1 MNPFHS
7 PTDRPGDHPGGLPGA
22 GPRRPDDAGDF
33 EARLRACYLQAGQPI
48 DPATAGRLR
57 AARRTALQ
65 AMDRSPAHTLHR
77 RWLPAGAFAVL
88 ALATLAIW
96 QPADHQTAPPPS
108 PATMSASA
116 AQEADA
122 DLPPDADSAE
132 DAQLYQN
139 LAFYDWLASSE
150 RAPAEQ

>member
-7 PTDRPGDHPGGLPGA
+7 PDRSSGTGRPQGA
-22 GPRRPDDAGDF
+22 DGAERAGDF
-33 EARLRACYLQAGQPI
+33 EARLRQIYLRADKPL
-48 DPATAGRLR
+48 DAATAGRLR

-65 AMDRSPAHTLHR
+65 AGGRSSAHTLQR

-96 QPADHQTAPPPS
+96 QPADHHAATPPQ
-108 PATMSASA
+108 AA
-116 AQEADA
+116 AQPTTPETDA

-139 LAFYDWLASSE
+139 LAFYDWLA
-150 RAPAEQ
+150 AADHTPARR

>member
-7 PTDRPGDHPGGLPGA
+7 PIDHSADEPG
-22 GPRRPDDAGDF
+22 RRESVDF
-33 EARLRACYLQAGQPI
+33 EARLRQVYLDHQPL

-65 AMDRSPAHTLHR
+65 AANRSPGHTLQR
-77 RWLPAGAFAVL
+77 RWLPAGAFAVI

-96 QPADHQTAPPPS
+96 QPADRHAVTPPQ
-108 PATMSASA
+108 A
-116 AQEADA
+116 AALPTTSTPEADA

-139 LAFYDWLASSE
+139 LAFYDWLA
-150 RAPAEQ
+150 AADHTPARR

>member
-7 PTDRPGDHPGGLPGA
+7 PTHRPGD
-22 GPRRPDDAGDF
+22 GPQRPDDAGDL
-33 EARLRACYLQAGQPI
+33 EARLRACYLHAGQPI

-88 ALATLAIW
+88 ALASLVIW
-96 QPADHQTAPPPS
+96 QPADHQTAPPPA
-108 PATMSASA
+108 PAAMSASA
-116 AQEADA
+116 APETDA

-139 LAFYDWLASSE
+139 LAFYDWLASTE
-150 RAPAEQ
+150 RAPTEQ

>member
-7 PTDRPGDHPGGLPGA
+7 PDRPAGTHRPPATDRTAPP
-22 GPRRPDDAGDF
+22 GDF
-33 EARLRACYLQAGQPI
+33 EARLRQLYLHAGQPL
-48 DPATAGRLR
+48 DTVTAGRLR

-65 AMDRSPAHTLHR
+65 AADHSPAHALQR

-96 QPADHQTAPPPS
+96 QPADHPASPPQ
-108 PATMSASA
+108 AA
-116 AQEADA
+116 AQTSDSAELDA
-122 DLPPDADSAE
+122 DLPPDTDLPPEADSAE

-139 LAFYDWLASSE
+139 LAFYDWLA
-150 RAPAEQ
+150 AADHTPARR

>member
-1 MNPFHS
+1 MNPFHAPDQ
-7 PTDRPGDHPGGLPGA
+7 PTDGLQRPH
-22 GPRRPDDAGDF
+22 DAGDF
-33 EARLRACYLQAGQPI
+33 EDRLRACYLRAGPPI

-65 AMDRSPAHTLHR
+65 AAERSPAHTLHR

-88 ALATLAIW
+88 ALASLVIW
-96 QPADHQTAPPPS
+96 QPSDRPAVEPPP
-108 PATMSASA
+108 PAATSASA
-116 AQEADA
+116 TQEPDA
-122 DLPPDADSAE
+122 ELPPDADSAE

-139 LAFYDWLASSE
+139 LAFYDWLASTE